1 MFLLQL
7 DQVKQQVTLVL
18 IIAFL
23 LSVLLSNISAR
34 SSPTSLMAQVLLPQ
48 RKPNPCSA
56 LMQKDFAAIPDAPTA
71 ILSTQVVPATA
82 QTPEYC
88 EVPVILTSRAV
99 PMEDD
104 KL

>member
-1 MFLLQL
+1 MRSQ
-7 DQVKQQVTLVL
+7 KQQTLFWNGLRVTLVL

-34 SSPTSLMAQVLLPQ
+34 SSPTSLMAQVPLPP
-48 RKPNPCSA
+48 RKSNPCSA

-82 QTPEYC
+82 QTPN
-88 EVPVILTSRAV
+88 TAMSKG
-99 PMEDD
+99 M
-104 KL
+104 